1 MENFQET
8 TTFTGKTCSSDNSTW
23 IKLVFNDK
31 KQTKTMILNSE
42 NK

>member
-8 TTFTGKTCSSDNSTW
+8 NPFTGKTRSSDNSTW
-23 IKLVFNDK
+23 IKLFFNDT